1 MVATIMLSG
10 TLMLTFVP
18 LVSTPATYLHFY
30 IFAATWWV
38 RHLAVNAI
46 PMPYAWVPVP
56 SIPAQRRMSQPHA
69 ANRRYLA

>member
-18 LVSTPATYLHFY
+18 LVSNPATYLHFY

-38 RHLAVNAI
+38 QHYSLSLIV
-46 PMPYAWVPVP
+46 MPYD
-56 SIPAQRRMSQPHA
+56 PALYLWASEAHSRQVYAACHA
-69 ANRRYLA
+69 LS